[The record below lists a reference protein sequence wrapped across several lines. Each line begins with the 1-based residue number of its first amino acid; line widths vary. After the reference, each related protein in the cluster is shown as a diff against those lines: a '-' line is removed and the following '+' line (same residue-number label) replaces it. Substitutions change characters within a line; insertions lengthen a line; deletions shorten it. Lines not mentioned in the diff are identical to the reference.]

1 MRKITAISLAALGAF
16 VAMPLGAQGTG
27 MSYDE
32 RITCSAL
39 LFLSSQE
46 AEDPKMEEQF
56 AAHHLSKAIET
67 HGKQQDAAIAD
78 VERRMGEL
86 APAWTAQDAA
96 LGETYSA
103 CIMTVINEFEG

>member
-1 MRKITAISLAALGAF
+1 MKTYAALALLALAATP
-16 VAMPLGAQGTG
+16 VAAQGGALT
-27 MSYDE
+27 YDE

-56 AAHHLSKAIET
+56 AAHHLSKAIGT
-67 HGKQQDAAIAD
+67 FGKPQDAAIAD
-78 VERRMGEL
+78 VERKMSDLSL
-86 APAWTAQDAA
+86 AWAAQDPA
-96 LGETYSA
+96 LRETYST